1 MAMLAIDGLTVD
13 YGRIRAVR
21 DVTFT
26 LAEREIV
33 TLVGPNG
40 AGKTSILNA
49 IAGVVPLRAGRVA
62 LEGKPIGGTRPERIA
77 RLGLALVP
85 ESRRIFTRLTVGEN
99 LRLAAAALPRGLRRE
114 RVQQQTERFEV
125 LGRCFDRPA
134 GTLSGGEQQQLAIA
148 RALVT
153 DPRVVLFDEPSLGL
167 APLVVDAVFELIGSL
182 RDEGR
187 SIVLVEQSVA
197 RAVALA
203 DRAYLLNGGSI
214 ASQASAEEPGAL
226 EAFEASYLGM

>member
-21 DVTFT
+21 DVSFT

-49 IAGVVPLRAGRVA
+49 IAGVVPPRAGTVA
-62 LEGKPIGGTRPERIA
+62 LEGKAIAGTRPERIA

-114 RVQQQTERFEV
+114 RVRQQTERFEV
-125 LGRCFDRPA
+125 LGRCLHRPA

-148 RALVT
+148 RALVC

-167 APLVVDAVFELIGSL
+167 APLVVDAVFELIGAL

-203 DRAYLLNGGSI
+203 DRAYLLDGGSI
-214 ASQASAEEPGAL
+214 ASEASSEEPGAL

>member
-1 MAMLAIDGLTVD
+1 MLAIDGLTVD

-21 DVTFT
+21 DVAFT
-26 LAEREIV
+26 LGEGEIV
-33 TLVGPNG
+33 TLVGANG
-40 AGKTSILNA
+40 AGKTTILNA
-49 IAGVVPLRAGRVA
+49 IAGVVSPRAGNVRLGDRSIA
-62 LEGKPIGGTRPERIA
+62 GTRPERIA

-114 RVQQQTERFEV
+114 RVRAQAERFEV
-125 LGRCFDRPA
+125 LGRCYDRPA

-153 DPRVVLFDEPSLGL
+153 DPRVVLLDEPSLGL
-167 APLVVDAVFELIGSL
+167 APLVVDAVFELIGTL

-187 SIVLVEQSVA
+187 SVLLVEQSVA

-203 DRAYLLNGGSI
+203 DRAYLLDGGAI
-214 ASQASAEEPGAL
+214 AAEASSQESGAL
-226 EAFEASYLGM
+226 QAFEASYLGM